1 MKLVVEM
8 LAQPELILT
17 SDFVFVV
24 SRRRQEKR
32 PTDIVCKQP
41 PVHRHALCRTRGTC
55 GSARIF
61 SPATASEHIIRAHSC
76 RRQIRLHIVTV
87 NI

>member
-1 MKLVVEM
+1 M

-61 SPATASEHIIRAHSC
+61 SPATASVLAEHIIRAHSC
-76 RRQIRLHIVTV
+76 IRQIKLHIVTV